1 MMIGNGTPNS
11 HSNAPRPKPMRAS
24 YLMGI
29 ETITGAASSSVSLG
43 QGVAIAKA
51 QVEGGTSR
59 HFYRGYVRIYFCDA
73 TECVTILRD

>member
-1 MMIGNGTPNS
+1 MIIGNGTPNS

-51 QVEGGTSR
+51 QG
-59 HFYRGYVRIYFCDA
+59 
-73 TECVTILRD
+73 